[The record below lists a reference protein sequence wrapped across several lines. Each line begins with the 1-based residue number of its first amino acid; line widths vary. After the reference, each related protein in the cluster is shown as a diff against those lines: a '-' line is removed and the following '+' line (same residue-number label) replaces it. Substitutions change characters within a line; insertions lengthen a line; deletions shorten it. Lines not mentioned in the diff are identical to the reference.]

1 MHDQRAPTRLCRDDI
16 KVMPKHLSAEH
27 RPLTHADTDARASV
41 GIPYA
46 AATALCPPNGWLRQ
60 PVLIV
65 VLANLAQE
73 VHRLNAAAALCLLG
87 LI

>member
-1 MHDQRAPTRLCRDDI
+1 
-16 KVMPKHLSAEH
+16 
-27 RPLTHADTDARASV
+27 
-41 GIPYA
+41 
-46 AATALCPPNGWLRQ
+46 
-60 PVLIV
+60 VLIV